1 MIYLNY
7 AKAMANGYILNFFAD
22 SEKDLE
28 EVSNGKHFITKN
40 GTDYGVPQPSSTV
53 VITMP
58 NKTKKT
64 YMMDNSGEWVED
76 PGISSF
82 FNPMPEVR
90 CGLLQLDTGWCIK
103 NEISISMTWDENLGL
118 AVSDPYFEPES
129 HDIVTWGGAYLDKP
143 FIIPKVGEL
152 YLFVLPDVN
161 PGYSILFPDSSS
173 DTSRIMD
180 AYICKVLK
188 YDSDDGRNDQIIF
201 VNYDSLN
208 TVEEIVRITN
218 SRNDGIPT
226 FDYSTT
232 KFILPLGINYQSP
245 EPCAL
250 FTTGFSFFVKNKNC
264 HNAMMQAVRIK

>member
-7 AKAMANGYILNFFAD
+7 AKAIANGYILNFFAD

-28 EVSNGKHFITKN
+28 EVSNGKHFVTKN

-90 CGLLQLDTGWCIK
+90 CGVPQFDTTLVLQDEYMFGMEW
-103 NEISISMTWDENLGL
+103 NETLGF
-118 AVSDPYFEPES
+118 AVPVSLEPSDLT
-129 HDIVTWGGAYLDKP
+129 TWGYSP
-143 FIIPKVGEL
+143 NEPSVVPKAGEL
-152 YLFVLPDVN
+152 YLFILSDVN
-161 PGYSILFPDSSS
+161 PEGSLLAYPTINPCP
-173 DTSRIMD
+173 RIID
-180 AYICKVLK
+180 AYICKVLRL
-188 YDSDDGRNDQIIF
+188 DGERESWIYL

-208 TVEEIVRITN
+208 SVEEIDEIITSKYSGN
-218 SRNDGIPT
+218 KPA

-232 KFILPLGINYQSP
+232 KFILPLGVGKTEGEEYAMVITDS
-245 EPCAL
+245 
-250 FTTGFSFFVKNKNC
+250 GFFVKNKNC
-264 HNAMMQAVRIK
+264 HSQAMQVIRIK

>member
-28 EVSNGKHFITKN
+28 EVSNGKRFITKN

-90 CGLLQLDTGWCIK
+90 CGLPIFDTIRVIQEKEGAFLVGCEWH
-103 NEISISMTWDENLGL
+103 ENIGFCSPQRVFVEPSDLTVWGVNL
-118 AVSDPYFEPES
+118 NGEPYAVLPR
-129 HDIVTWGGAYLDKP
+129 
-143 FIIPKVGEL
+143 VGEL
-152 YLFVLPDVN
+152 YLFILSDVN
-161 PGYSILFPDSSS
+161 KEGSIFSEEKDYIPRSI
-173 DTSRIMD
+173 DT
-180 AYICKVLK
+180 YICRVMR
-188 YDSDDGRNDQIIF
+188 DDKTRRIYF

-208 TVEEIVRITN
+208 TVSELEAIVRACQTDIKP
-218 SRNDGIPT
+218 D

-232 KFILPLGINYQSP
+232 NFIFPFNIAFSEEGDYA
-245 EPCAL
+245 AL
-250 FTTGFSFFVKNKNC
+250 SDDGFFVRNKNC
-264 HNAMMQAVRIK
+264 HSQIFQAIRIK